1 LRKMSFFK
9 DFYKPAKKLFE
20 DDYQKDSL
28 SFTSKTKST
37 ADLSLE
43 LVAKKNGDTVDSTL
57 KYTQKRKVNDFDVTV
72 NGKLFN
78 NGNTEGD
85 VEVDY
90 KKQGVTLVVKGGLLA
105 GEDVKELDAD
115 ESKESKIFRD
125 SVGVELKYSHKNFK
139 GTVGGDFKR
148 KNVKRFN
155 VSGST
160 EYEGFFGG
168 ASAQFTTTTKPST
181 YSWGVGYAKG
191 DFTTILES
199 EESNKFKI
207 GVRQDLNKDLSGGVE
222 FRHDLKKKESG
233 FSTGVQYKLD
243 GSQTLK
249 VKVDDA
255 QKVNLGYIVDVSKD
269 LKTLVHLETN
279 LKTLYGTPSPSKVS
293 FGIVY
298 EPK

>member
-1 LRKMSFFK
+1 MSFFK

-20 DDYQKDSL
+20 DDYQKDPL

-37 ADLSLE
+37 ANLSLE
-43 LVAKKNGDTVDSTL
+43 LIAKKNGDAVDSTL
-57 KYTQKRKVNDFDVTV
+57 KYTQKQKVEDFDVTV

-78 NGNTEGD
+78 NGNVEAD
-85 VEVDY
+85 VETEY
-90 KKQGVTLVVKGGLLA
+90 KKQGIVLIVKGGLLA
-105 GEDVKELDAD
+105 GEDTKEVDAD

-125 SVGVELKYSHKNFK
+125 SAGFELKYSHKHFK

-148 KNVKRFN
+148 KNVKKFN
-155 VSGST
+155 VSGAT
-160 EYEGFFGG
+160 DYEGFFVGG
-168 ASAQFTTTTKPST
+168 SASFNTEKGYKPSS
-181 YSWGVGYAKG
+181 YSWGLGYSKG

-207 GVRQDLNKDLSGGVE
+207 AVRQDLNKDLSGAVE
-222 FRHDLKKKESG
+222 FKHDLKKKESN
-233 FSTGVQYKLD
+233 FATGVQYKID
-243 GSQTLK
+243 GAQTLK